1 MALQA
6 VFCLF
11 FIWLCVGEVG
21 VYLWIYV
28 HVFFFIDFFFL
39 TLFFILTQSPVI
51 LNNAVSTG
59 SDGSGSSIVTGSAP
73 VQSHLTSLKCQ
84 AMDDVLE
91 ILIRNGG

>member
-1 MALQA
+1 MVMCGGSGGILVDICA
-6 VFCLF
+6 CL
-11 FIWLCVGEVG
+11 
-21 VYLWIYV
+21 
-28 HVFFFIDFFFL
+28 FFIDFFFL